1 MSVFVSCESA
11 VVTLVWGKVGGKGL
25 GVFWGFFFSVSFVN
39 VWVIFK
45 AFDKKDITEDLIEGR
60 V

>member
-1 MSVFVSCESA
+1 MSVFVSCEST
-11 VVTLVWGKVGGKGL
+11 VVILVWGKVRGKGL
-25 GVFWGFFFSVSFVN
+25 GFLVFSVSFVN